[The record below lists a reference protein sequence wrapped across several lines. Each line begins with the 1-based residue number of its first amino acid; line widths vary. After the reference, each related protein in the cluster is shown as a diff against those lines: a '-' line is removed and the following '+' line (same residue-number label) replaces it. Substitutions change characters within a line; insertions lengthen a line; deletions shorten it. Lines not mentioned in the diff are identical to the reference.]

1 MFEQNGSLTLLA
13 LLIIIILS
21 CYSNY
26 KNKKAH
32 KIRLKERK
40 IYLDQLRQSSIN
52 QIDLMNG
59 LQFEEYLSS
68 LYKSLGYQTE
78 VTKGSGDFGAD
89 LILKNNSKRIVV
101 QAKRYKNKVGIQS
114 VQEVVGAK
122 RYYDASHAWVV
133 TNNYF
138 TEPARKLAHA
148 NDVLLVDR
156 DLLIKLSAQVN
167 REKVTTRTEGHQ
179 SN

>member
-1 MFEQNGSLTLLA
+1 MFEENGSLTLLA
-13 LLIIIILS
+13 LLFIIILS
-21 CYSNY
+21 SYSHY
-26 KNKKAH
+26 KNKKVH

-52 QIDLMNG
+52 QIDRMDG
-59 LQFEEYLSS
+59 RQFEEYLSS
-68 LYKSLGYQTE
+68 LYQSLGYQTA

-89 LILKNNSKRIVV
+89 LILKNNGTKIVV

-122 RYYDASHAWVV
+122 RYYDSAHAWVV

-138 TEPARKLAHA
+138 TEPARKLAIA
-148 NDVLLVDR
+148 NDVLLIDR
-156 DLLIKLSAQVN
+156 DILIKLSAQVN
-167 REKVTTRTEGHQ
+167 REKARTRAERHQ

>member
-1 MFEQNGSLTLLA
+1 MELWQMALLF
-13 LLIIIILS
+13 LIIIFPLDM
-21 CYSNY
+21 Y
-26 KNKKAH
+26 KKNKDKKAH
-32 KIRLKERK
+32 KI
-40 IYLDQLRQSSIN
+40 YLDLLRQSSIN
-52 QIDLMNG
+52 QIDQMNG
-59 LQFEEYLSS
+59 RQFEEYLSS
-68 LYKSLGYQTE
+68 LYQALGYQTE

-89 LILKNNSKRIVV
+89 LVLKNNGTKIVV

-122 RYYDASHAWVV
+122 RYYDAVHAWVV

-148 NDVLLVDR
+148 NDVLLIDR

-167 REKVTTRTEGHQ
+167 RDKTTTRTERYTP
-179 SN
+179 N

>member
-1 MFEQNGSLTLLA
+1 MIFQQ
-13 LLIIIILS
+13 
-21 CYSNY
+21 
-26 KNKKAH
+26 KKQVKAQ
-32 KIRLKERK
+32 KFFME
-40 IYLDQLRQSSIN
+40 QLRQSSIYE
-52 QIDLMNG
+52 IDRMNG
-59 LQFEEYLSS
+59 LQFEHYLSA
-68 LYKSLGYQTE
+68 LYQSFGYHTE

-89 LILKNNSKRIVV
+89 LILRNNNEKIIV

-122 RYYDASHAWVV
+122 RYYDVAHAWVV

-148 NDVLLVDR
+148 NDVLLIDR

-167 REKVTTRTEGHQ
+167 REKAATRAEKYN

>member
-1 MFEQNGSLTLLA
+1 MFEEIWPLC
-13 LLIIIILS
+13 LLILIIFWPLD
-21 CYSNY
+21 CYKKH
-26 KNKKAH
+26 KNKKAYN
-32 KIRLKERK
+32 
-40 IYLDQLRQSSIN
+40 IYLNQLRQSNIN
-52 QIDLMNG
+52 QIDQMNG
-59 LQFEEYLSS
+59 RRFEEYLSS
-68 LYKSLGYQTE
+68 LYQSLGYQTE

-89 LILKNNSKRIVV
+89 LILKNNGTKIVV

-122 RYYDASHAWVV
+122 RYYDASHAWGV

-167 REKVTTRTEGHQ
+167 REKATTRTERHQ

>member
-1 MFEQNGSLTLLA
+1 MELWQIALL
-13 LLIIIILS
+13 LLIIIFPLDM
-21 CYSNY
+21 Y
-26 KNKKAH
+26 KKNKDKKAH
-32 KIRLKERK
+32 KS
-40 IYLDQLRQSSIN
+40 YLDLLRQSSIN
-52 QIDLMNG
+52 QIDQMNG
-59 LQFEEYLSS
+59 RQFEEYLSS
-68 LYKSLGYQTE
+68 LYQSLGYQTE

-89 LILKNNSKRIVV
+89 LVLKNNGTKIVV

-122 RYYDASHAWVV
+122 RYYDAAHTWVV

-148 NDVLLVDR
+148 NDVLLIDR

-167 REKVTTRTEGHQ
+167 REKTTTRAEKYK